1 MFNKK
6 AQIGETITWVVATLV
21 IIVVLGISVLV
32 TIPLGS
38 EKKIKIEDKQKEFIA
53 TKSITN
59 LLSYDGNVDLLR
71 SGNEEEIETKMNRFL
86 EEISTGETLNPGGW
100 NLELERGN
108 EKINVNTYRVL
119 DLRDKQFDIKLNSD
133 EIKLYLW
140 KECQGGCVR

>member
-6 AQIGETITWVVATLV
+6 AQIGDTITWMVATLV

-38 EKKIKIEDKQKEFIA
+38 EKKIKIEDKQKDFIA

-59 LLSYDGNVDLLR
+59 FLRNQENVGLLR
-71 SGNEEEIETKMNRFL
+71 RSNEEEIETKMNSFL
-86 EEISTGETLNPGGW
+86 EEVSIGKTLNPGGW
-100 NLELERGN
+100 NLELKRGN

-133 EIKLYLW
+133 EIKLHFW
-140 KECQGGCVR
+140 KECQGGCIR